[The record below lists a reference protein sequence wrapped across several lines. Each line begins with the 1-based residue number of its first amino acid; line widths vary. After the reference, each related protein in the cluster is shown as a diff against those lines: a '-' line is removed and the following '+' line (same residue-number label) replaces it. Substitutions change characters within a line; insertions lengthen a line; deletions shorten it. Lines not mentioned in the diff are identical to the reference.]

1 MPRKRYQETYK
12 YKCSLTSETFQLTKK
27 IKDTEDLIS
36 VKAWYDLNPE
46 KDDRPELVKRAA
58 LEAEKIIEEEAEESE
73 TNE

>member
-46 KDDRPELVKRAA
+46 
-58 LEAEKIIEEEAEESE
+58 
-73 TNE
+73 